1 MSSRG
6 AVVHLVRH
14 ANGLQ
19 PVDAFLSSYE
29 RHDAGCD
36 HDLVLLCKGFPDRE
50 ALAPV
55 RRRAR
60 DHAAHEIVVPDDG
73 LDLTAYFAAARELPH
88 DRLCFVNSYS
98 EILAPGWL
106 RMLWAGLDEERAGAA
121 AATGSWASR
130 RSFALSLVRLPNGYR
145 GTLGDRRR
153 MNPALRS
160 ASTAPKVGLARRL
173 VLAAFVL
180 PGEISAYPGFP
191 APHLRTNAFAIGRE
205 LMLSLRVG
213 TIDTKDAT
221 YRLEAGRRS
230 VTAQLRERG
239 LTSLVVD
246 RDGVA
251 RAPADWPDAEVFWQ
265 GEQSRLLVADNQ
277 TRQYEAGAPAV
288 REALARYAWGP
299 RARPGGAGVE

>member
-14 ANGLQ
+14 ANGPE
-19 PVDAFLSSYE
+19 PVDRFLSSYE

-60 DHAAHEIVVPDDG
+60 DHAPHEVVVPDEG

-98 EILAPGWL
+98 EILAEGWL
-106 RMLWAGLDEERAGAA
+106 PMLWAALAEEGTGAA

-160 ASTAPKVGLARRL
+160 VSTAPKVGLARRL
-173 VLAAFVL
+173 VRAASVL

-213 TIDTKDAT
+213 SMDTKDAT
-221 YRLEAGRRS
+221 YRLEAGRGS

-246 RDGVA
+246 RDGIA

-277 TRQYEAGAPAV
+277 TRQYETGAPAV

-299 RARPGGAGVE
+299 RARPGGGAVE

>member
-1 MSSRG
+1 VSSRA

-14 ANGLQ
+14 ANGPEPL
-19 PVDAFLSSYE
+19 DAFLSSYE

-36 HDLVLLCKGFPDRE
+36 HDLVLLCKGFPDRD

-60 DHAAHEIVVPDDG
+60 DHAPHEVVIPDTG

-98 EILAPGWL
+98 EVLAPRWL
-106 RMLWAGLDEERAGAA
+106 DMLCGALDQARVGAA
-121 AATGSWASR
+121 AASGSWASR
-130 RSFALSLVRLPNGYR
+130 RSFAFSLLRLPNGYR

-153 MNPALRS
+153 MTPALRS
-160 ASTAPKVGLARRL
+160 VSTAPKVTLARRL
-173 VLAAFVL
+173 VRAALAL
-180 PGEISAYPGFP
+180 PGEITAYPGFP

-213 TIDTKDAT
+213 AIDTKPAT
-221 YRLEAGRRS
+221 YRLEAGRGS
-230 VTAQLRERG
+230 LTAQLRERG
-239 LTSLVVD
+239 LQSLVVD

-251 RAPADWPDAEVFWQ
+251 RAPAEWPDVDVFWQ

-299 RARPGGAGVE
+299 RARPSGGTVG